1 VVTATGLPLLGR
13 LLGRSCWRMTPTPA
27 SLLREASGRPCTA
40 RSCCCRRRL
49 RLVSCRR
56 RRSHICELTLHY
68 GKQCLCRV
76 PQALPSGKPRALG
89 KEALC
94 RVPDHALG
102 KDLFAEC
109 LALGKEKHSAK
120 RGTRQRG
127 AWTNVIRGRPL
138 CRVPCR

>member
-1 VVTATGLPLLGR
+1 
-13 LLGRSCWRMTPTPA
+13 
-27 SLLREASGRPCTA
+27 
-40 RSCCCRRRL
+40 
-49 RLVSCRR
+49 
-56 RRSHICELTLHY
+56 
-68 GKQCLCRV
+68 V

-109 LALGKEKHSAK
+109 LALGKHKHSAK
-120 RGTRQRG
+120 VIFAECLALGKEGHSAKG
-127 AWTNVIRGRPL
+127 AWTNGIRGRPL